1 MSVVTVW
8 AGRAAAAERAVHTRH
23 LRWLWGLPD
32 IRLGRAGWP
41 GRSTHWHYWWQA
53 HLLDCTLDAYQRAPT
68 QWRRDTIAALIR
80 GVRVRNLTSW
90 VNDYYDDIAW
100 LGLALQRT
108 ATLAGLRK
116 PGAEQAIMRQLR
128 FGRGPSGGMRG
139 RVGDD
144 FVNVPATAPTAIFYA
159 RRGNLGIAAS
169 LVHWIL
175 EHLVDPD
182 TGLVFDGARVNPDG
196 SVRTV
201 ERAVYSYCQGVLLGA
216 CVELGIAT
224 GAPHWWQQAEAT
236 VYAVAEHLTE
246 DGVLRGHGGGD
257 GGLFTGI
264 LARYLTLAAMAL
276 PVLRPSSSSAPAL
289 RPSGLLSGKLAARR
303 LVLDSA
309 EAAWRNR
316 GVADGGPVFGPQWT
330 VPALPPS
337 PGRAERDL
345 SVQLSGWMLLEAA
358 AVLSRGPELG

>member
-1 MSVVTVW
+1 VSGW

-32 IRLGRAGWP
+32 ARLGRAGWP
-41 GRSTHWHYWWQA
+41 GRSAHWHYWWQA
-53 HLLDCTLDAYQRAPT
+53 HLLDCTLDAYHRAPT
-68 QWRRDTIAALIR
+68 QWRRNTVAALVR
-80 GVRVRNLTSW
+80 GVRVRNITGW

-100 LGLALQRT
+100 LGLALQRC

-116 PGAEQAIMRQLR
+116 PSAEQAILRRLR
-128 FGRGPSGGMRG
+128 FGRGPSGGMRW

-144 FVNVPATAPTAIFYA
+144 AVTVPATGPAAIFYA
-159 RRGNLGIAAS
+159 RRGNVGIAAS
-169 LVHWIL
+169 LVGWVL
-175 EHLVDPD
+175 EHLIDPG

-201 ERAVYSYCQGVLLGA
+201 QRAVYSYCQGVLLGA
-216 CVELGIAT
+216 CVELGTAT
-224 GAPHWWQQAEAT
+224 GAPHWWQQADRT
-236 VYAVAEHLTE
+236 VHAVAEHLT
-246 DGVLRGHGGGD
+246 DGGVLRGHGGGD

-264 LARYLTLAAMAL
+264 LARYLAMAAVTL
-276 PVLRPSSSSAPAL
+276 PSAPRAL
-289 RPSGLLSGKLAARR
+289 QPSGRIAAR

-337 PGRAERDL
+337 SDRAERDL

-358 AVLSRGPELG
+358 AVLSRRPGLG

>member
-1 MSVVTVW
+1 MSGW

-32 IRLGRAGWP
+32 TRLGRTGWP
-41 GRSTHWHYWWQA
+41 GRSAHWHYWWQA

-68 QWRRDTIAALIR
+68 HWRRDTIAALVR
-80 GVRVRNLTSW
+80 GVRVRNVTGW

-100 LGLALQRT
+100 LGLALQRG
-108 ATLAGLRK
+108 ARVAGLRR
-116 PGAEQAIMRQLR
+116 PGAEQAIMRRLR
-128 FGRGPSGGMRG
+128 FGRGPSGGMRW

-144 FVNVPATAPTAIFYA
+144 FVNVPATGPAAIFYA
-159 RRGNLGIAAS
+159 RRGNVGIATS
-169 LVHWIL
+169 LVDWML
-175 EHLVDPD
+175 EHLIDPG
-182 TGLVFDGARVNPDG
+182 TGLVFDGARVNLDG
-196 SVRTV
+196 SVRAV
-201 ERAVYSYCQGVLLGA
+201 ERAIYSYCQGVLLGA
-216 CVELGIAT
+216 CVELGTAT
-224 GAPHWWQQAEAT
+224 GAPRWWRQAEAT
-236 VYAVAEHLTE
+236 VHAVAEHLT
-246 DGVLRGHGGGD
+246 DGGVLRGHGGGD

-264 LARYLTLAAMAL
+264 LARYLTTAAMAL
-276 PVLRPSSSSAPAL
+276 P
-289 RPSGLLSGKLAARR
+289 SGGVAAR

-337 PGRAERDL
+337 SGRPERDL

-358 AVLSRGPELG
+358 AVLSRRPGLG

>member
-1 MSVVTVW
+1 MTVW

-23 LRWLWGLPD
+23 LRWLWALPSV
-32 IRLGRAGWP
+32 RLGRVGWP
-41 GRSTHWHYWWQA
+41 VQRPARPGQWPGHWHYWWQA
-53 HLLDCTLDAYQRAPT
+53 HLLDCALDAYHRAPT
-68 QWRRDTIAALIR
+68 QWRRDTVAALVR
-80 GVRVRNLTSW
+80 GVRVRNVTSW

-100 LGLALQRT
+100 LGLALQRS
-108 ATLAGLRK
+108 AALVGLRK
-116 PGAEQAIMRQLR
+116 PGAEQAILHRLR
-128 FGRGPSGGMRG
+128 SGRGPDGGMRW

-144 FVNVPATAPTAIFYA
+144 FVNVAATGPAAILYA

-169 LVHWIL
+169 LVGWIL
-175 EHLVDPD
+175 EHLIDPS
-182 TGLVFDGARVNPDG
+182 TGLVFDGARVRSDG

-224 GAPHWWQQAEAT
+224 GRPRWWQHAEAT
-236 VYAVAEHLTE
+236 VHAVAEHLTD

-264 LARYLTLAAMAL
+264 LARYLALAAVAL
-276 PVLRPSSSSAPAL
+276 PAVGSPCAE
-289 RPSGLLSGKLAARR
+289 LAAR

-309 EAAWRNR
+309 EAAWRHR
-316 GVADGGPVFGPQWT
+316 GVAEGGPVFGPRWT
-330 VPALPPS
+330 VPAQPPG
-337 PGRAERDL
+337 PDLAERDL

-358 AVLSRGPELG
+358 AMLGDRPELS